1 MNQWHERFQAKEYI
15 YGTAPN
21 EFIKTTHPQLNLSG
35 QALAIAGGEGRNAVY
50 LAEQGMTVTTWDFA
64 QSGFEKQY
72 S

>member
-21 EFIKTTHPQLNLSG
+21 EFIKTIHPQLKLSG
-35 QALAIAGGEGRNAVY
+35 QALAIAEGEGRNAVY